1 MTYCLAIA
9 VNSGLVF
16 VSDSRTSAGVDQVS
30 TYSKMQTFGI
40 DGQRQFVLLSA
51 GNLATTQSVVAQL
64 RRDIASQ
71 APLSL
76 TTVTQMVEAADYIG
90 AVSRQQQEKNTGGGL
105 TYEAS
110 FLLGGQIG
118 FETPSAY
125 LIYPAGNHITTGSD
139 TCYLQI
145 GEFKYGKPILDRII
159 APNTGLETAA
169 LCGLVSMDSTQR
181 SNITVGPPFE
191 LLVYRRNSLILNER
205 YKLDDGN
212 VQLRE
217 LKGLWDQSLRRAFEG
232 LPSLSWVTAGALNT
246 GGPR

>member
-30 TYSKMQTFGI
+30 TYSKMQTFGN
-40 DGQRQFVLLSA
+40 DGQRQFVLLSS

-64 RRDIASQ
+64 RRDMNAG

-76 TTVTQMVEAADYIG
+76 NTVTQMVEAADYIG
-90 AVSRQQQEKNTGGGL
+90 AVSRQVQDRTGGGMA
-105 TYEAS
+105 YEAS

-118 FETPSAY
+118 LECPSVF
-125 LIYPAGNHITTGSD
+125 LIYPAGNHITVGSD
-139 TCYLQI
+139 TRYLQI

-159 APNTGLETAA
+159 NPETSVETAA

-181 SNITVGPPFE
+181 SNLTVGPPFE
-191 LLVYRRNSLILNER
+191 LLVYRRNALVLNER

-212 VQLRE
+212 PQLRE
-217 LKGLWDQSLRRAFEG
+217 LKNLWDQSLRHAFAA
-232 LPSLSWVTAGALNT
+232 LPPLSWITDGAVNSSMP
-246 GGPR
+246 G